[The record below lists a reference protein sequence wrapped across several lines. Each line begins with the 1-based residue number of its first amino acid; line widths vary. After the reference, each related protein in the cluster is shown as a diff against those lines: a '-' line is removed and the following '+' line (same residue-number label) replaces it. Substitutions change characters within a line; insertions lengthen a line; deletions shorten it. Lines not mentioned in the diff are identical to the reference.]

1 MNTVNIVTSDNM
13 IWNKEQV
20 YTDLACAIISKKP
33 FNIDLLNEGP
43 DLNTIGLYRYLEKS
57 KFNLED
63 ITIYTSNILE
73 QHDKIHIVYR
83 PPIHLLQ
90 NAKEYITDI
99 SKNQQ
104 LRHFGMF
111 IGRSNAPRLHL
122 ATYLS
127 QKYHNKSVLTYHFNF
142 EDDFHSNN
150 IGLENLIKDYGIN
163 DIQQESMFL
172 LLCPITLEYSQSA
185 LYDKS
190 LKLNHA
196 QQLFKNDQEYFSQ
209 AYKNFFVELVCE
221 SFFTG
226 NTFFTTEKIFRPILL
241 KTPFIVQGPQ
251 NFLRNLKKLGFKTFS
266 SWWDEGYDED
276 PVGHQLLEIKKIL
289 DFLSAKTST
298 ELQQMYQ
305 EMQEILEY
313 NYQVAV
319 NLTKDDFKK
328 IYE

>member
-1 MNTVNIVTSDNM
+1 M
-13 IWNKEQV
+13 
-20 YTDLACAIISKKP
+20 
-33 FNIDLLNEGP
+33 
-43 DLNTIGLYRYLEKS
+43 
-57 KFNLED
+57 
-63 ITIYTSNILE
+63 LE
-73 QHDKIHIVYR
+73 QHDKIHIDYQ

-122 ATYLS
+122 ATHLKQY
-127 QKYHNKSVLTYHFNF
+127 YYDKSLLTYHFNF
-142 EDDFHSNN
+142 DDDFHTNN
-150 IGLENLIKDYGIN
+150 IGLENLIKDYGIK

-172 LLCPITLEYSQSA
+172 SLCPITLKE
-185 LYDKS
+185 LRPILNDKS
-190 LKLNHA
+190 LKLNYA

-209 AYKNFFVELVCE
+209 TYNHFFVELVCE

-226 NTFFTTEKIFRPILL
+226 NTFFPTEKTFRPILL

-251 NFLRNLKKLGFKTFS
+251 NFLRNLKKLGFKTFA

-276 PVGHQLLEIKKIL
+276 SAGHQLLEIKKIL
-289 DFLSAKTST
+289 DFLSAKTLV

-305 EMQEILEY
+305 EMHETLEH
-313 NYQVAV
+313 NYQIAI
-319 NLTKDDFKK
+319 NLTNKDFKK

>member
-1 MNTVNIVTSDNM
+1 MTTVNILTSDNK

-20 YTDLACAIISKKP
+20 YTDLTCAMISKKS
-33 FNIDLLNEGP
+33 FNINLLNEAP
-43 DLNTIGLYRYLEKS
+43 DLNLIGLYCYLEES

-63 ITIYTSNILE
+63 ITIYTSNMLE
-73 QHDKIHIVYR
+73 QHDKIHIVYQ

-122 ATYLS
+122 ATHLKQY
-127 QKYHNKSVLTYHFNF
+127 YYDKSLLTYHFNF
-142 EDDFHSNN
+142 DDDFHINN
-150 IGLENLIKDYGIN
+150 IGLENLIKDYGIK

-172 LLCPITLEYSQSA
+172 SLCPITLKE
-185 LYDKS
+185 LRPILNDKS
-190 LKLNHA
+190 LKLNYA

-209 AYKNFFVELVCE
+209 TYNHFFVELVCE

-226 NTFFTTEKIFRPILL
+226 NTFFPTEKTFRPILL

-251 NFLRNLKKLGFKTFS
+251 NFLRNLKKLGFKTFA

-276 PVGHQLLEIKKIL
+276 SAGHQLLEIKKIL
-289 DFLSAKTST
+289 DFLSAKTLV

-305 EMQEILEY
+305 EMHETLEH
-313 NYQVAV
+313 NYQIAI
-319 NLTKDDFKK
+319 NLTNKDFKK